1 MARVTDP
8 ATWSAPGRVNLIG
21 EHTDYNDGFVLPFAL
36 PLRIT
41 VTAAPASGPLWT
53 VRSAYTDAPVSFTAA
68 DLEPGKVGGWAGYLA
83 GVVWALR
90 ESGVDV
96 PFAELAVSSDLP
108 VGAGLSSS
116 AALECATLAAL
127 LDLAQVDVPRARWPE
142 LARKAEN
149 AYVGVPC
156 GILDQSAVV
165 RCLEGHALFLDCRS
179 GAAEQVPFDLSA
191 HGLAMLVIDTRAPH
205 RHAGGEYATRRATCE
220 AAAKALGVPALR
232 DVTDLAAA
240 LSTLDDDVTRRRT
253 RHVVTEN
260 ERVLQTVELLRAAK
274 PAEIGT
280 LLTESHES
288 LRDDFEVTVPELDVT
303 VNAALGAGAL
313 GARMTGGG
321 FGGCVIALVPIDA
334 APAVTDAVA
343 SGLALEGFAP
353 PDIFSATPAAG
364 VRREPSRPSRR

>member
-1 MARVTDP
+1 
-8 ATWSAPGRVNLIG
+8 VNLIG

-36 PLRIT
+36 PRR
-41 VTAAPASGPLWT
+41 VTATAIPADGPLWT
-53 VRSAYTDAPVSFTAA
+53 VRSAHTGESVSFSAA

-83 GVVWALR
+83 GVVWVLR

-96 PFAELAVSSDLP
+96 PFADLAVSSDLP

-127 LDLAQVDVPRARWPE
+127 LDLAQVDLPRSRWPE

-179 GAAEQVPFDLSA
+179 GVAEQVPFDLSA
-191 HGLAMLVIDTRAPH
+191 HALAMLVIDTRTPH
-205 RHAGGEYATRRATCE
+205 RHAGGEYATRRTTC
-220 AAAKALGVPALR
+220 ARAAKTLGVPALR

-260 ERVLQTVELLRAAK
+260 ERVLQTVELLRAGK
-274 PAEIGT
+274 PAEIGS

-288 LRDDFEVTVPELDVT
+288 LRDDFEVTVTELDVA
-303 VNAALGAGAL
+303 VDAALEAGAL

-321 FGGCVIALVPIDA
+321 FGGCVIALVSIDA
-334 APAVTDAVA
+334 APAVSEAVA
-343 SGLALEGFAP
+343 SGFAREGFAP
-353 PDIFSATPAAG
+353 PHIFSAAPAPG
-364 VRREPSRPSRR
+364 VRREPSRASREPTP